1 MMADKRTTET
11 EIVAELK
18 DGMTIGFGGWGARRK
33 PMSVVRAILR
43 SQVKDLTVVSWGG
56 PDVGLLCAAGKVKKL
71 IYAFVSLDSIPLEPH
86 FRLARES
93 GRVEAMEL
101 DEGMFYW
108 GLYAAGLRLPF
119 MPSRAGMGSDVM
131 RVNPG
136 LKTVRS
142 PYADGEEL
150 VAVPALKLDVA
161 VVHMNRGDKQ
171 GNGQFL
177 GPDPYFDELFLMAAT
192 RRFMTCERIV
202 HTEDFAR
209 EGSFHTLKINRMLV
223 DGVVEAPNGAHF
235 TSCAPDYPRDET
247 FQARYAASAASSEA
261 WTKFRREYLDVEE
274 AEYQHRVTVQ

>member
-1 MMADKRTTET
+1 
-11 EIVAELK
+11 
-18 DGMTIGFGGWGARRK
+18 
-33 PMSVVRAILR
+33 
-43 SQVKDLTVVSWGG
+43 
-56 PDVGLLCAAGKVKKL
+56 
-71 IYAFVSLDSIPLEPH
+71 
-86 FRLARES
+86 
-93 GRVEAMEL
+93 
-101 DEGMFYW
+101 
-108 GLYAAGLRLPF
+108 

-150 VAVPALKLDVA
+150 VAVPALNLDVA
-161 VVHMNRGDKQ
+161 VVHMNRADKQ

-202 HTEDFAR
+202 RTEDFAR

-235 TSCAPDYPRDET
+235 TSCAPDYPRDEA
-247 FQARYAASAASSEA
+247 FQARYAASAASREA
-261 WTKFRREYLDVEE
+261 WTQFRHEFLDVEE
-274 AEYQHRVTVQ
+274 AEYQHRVAVQ